1 MTWSQLAQL
10 ERLLSE
16 GEPKSAYLFPEIPG
30 ANDFG
35 VAKKGDDLFV
45 FQFWPE
51 TLDATYTVNYA
62 QKAVVGGSHDL
73 QQWTGGSGR
82 DITFSAVFTAEL
94 AGPDARPVRPG
105 PLSVLAVPPARA
117 FDGGPSARYSVDVRG
132 AVSQLQSFMLGSYGK
147 GQAHGINNL
156 VSPPKKLWLVLEN
169 TGLGGNTDDV
179 LVILRSAPVTYES
192 WFPNGKPRIVV
203 VACTFTEIVQ
213 RTGGQNKSSDIQ
225 FIGREVFER
234 DGEFYKFRGVVD
246 RTI

>member
-30 ANDFG
+30 PNDFA
-35 VAKKGDDLFV
+35 VAKKGGDIFV

-62 QKAVVGGSHDL
+62 QKAPVGGSHDL

-94 AGPDARPVRPG
+94 AGPEARV
-105 PLSVLAVPPARA
+105 STSARV
-117 FDGGPSARYSVDVRG
+117 FDEGLPSARYSVDVRG
-132 AVSQLQSFMLGSYGK
+132 AVSQLQSYMRGSYKTK
-147 GQAHGINNL
+147 GQAHGLNNL
-156 VSPPKKLWLVLEN
+156 VSPPRKLWLCLEN
-169 TGLGGNTDDV
+169 TGLGGNTDEV

-213 RTGGQNKSSDIQ
+213 RTGGQSNGSDIQ

-234 DGEFYKFRGVVD
+234 DGEFYKFRGAVD
-246 RTI
+246 RVM